1 MTESH
6 LDDTHKIFA
15 KNMKKKKRK
24 KFLFG
29 KQLKYKI
36 KKYNKLN

>member
-15 KNMKKKKRK
+15 KNMKKKKEK
-24 KFLFG
+24 SFSLE
-29 KQLKYKI
+29 
-36 KKYNKLN
+36 NN